1 MEEIEV
7 PTEHLQEEIHEHAH
21 ASRERW
27 ISWVAL
33 SSALLAGLAAVSAL
47 LAGHHANEAM
57 VEQIHS
63 SDQWSYYQAKGIK
76 AAVLATKLDL
86 FKAMGKTVEPSEEQK
101 LGQYKKEQEEIST
114 QAESK
119 AHASESHLEH
129 HTIFAKAVTLFQ
141 VSIAVAAISALT
153 KRRRFFMV
161 GLVFGLGG
169 LVFLVQGLLLPL

>member
-21 ASRERW
+21 ASREVW

-33 SSALLAGLAAVSAL
+33 SSALLAGFAAVSAL

-57 VEQIHS
+57 VDQIHS
-63 SDQWSYYQAKGIK
+63 SDQWSYYQAKSIK
-76 AAVLATKLDL
+76 ATVLGTKIDL
-86 FKAMGKTVEPSEEQK
+86 IKAMGKPVTASDEQK
-101 LGQYKKEQEEIST
+101 LVQYRKDQEQITE
-114 QAESK
+114 QAEEK
-119 AHASESHLEH
+119 AKAAESHLAH

-141 VSIAVAAISALT
+141 VAIAVAAISALT

-161 GLVFGLGG
+161 GLLFGFGG
-169 LVFLVQGLLLPL
+169 LVFLIQGLTLPL